1 MSPRLPAMTDR
12 ERLLALLDMFESA
25 LADFTDLVREL
36 GDEEWELPTDLPGWT
51 VHDLVSHTAHL
62 EAVLAGSPEETV
74 VVPQGLPHVTSLMG
88 FYTEQG
94 VIARKER
101 SRDEL
106 LAEIGAA
113 VGRRLGETRAAPPDD
128 GAGDPP
134 KTPGDIGWSWQTLL
148 SNRPLDVWMHEQDI
162 RRATDRPG
170 HLDSAAA
177 RHAVRVF
184 ARRLGYVWGKK
195 VGAAPGE
202 SGAIELSDS
211 GDRFAVILGENGRGV
226 AAPEDATTDAT
237 LRMDTGTFVVLCGGR
252 RAPET
257 QHVDVG
263 GNPDLGERFRRSL
276 SMTP

>member
-12 ERLLALLDMFESA
+12 ERLLALLDVFESA

-36 GDEEWELPTDLPGWT
+36 RDDEWELPTDLPGWT

-62 EAVLAGSPEETV
+62 EAVMAGSPEETV
-74 VVPQGLPHVTSLMG
+74 AVPQGLPHVTSLMG

-113 VGRRLGETRAAPPDD
+113 AGRRLGETRAAPPDD

-177 RHAVRVF
+177 RHAVGVF
-184 ARRLGYVWGKK
+184 ARGLGYVWGKK

-211 GDRFAVILGENGRGV
+211 GDRFAVIRRRERPWRRRTRGRDDRHH
-226 AAPEDATTDAT
+226 AAHGHRD
-237 LRMDTGTFVVLCGGR
+237 LRGPLRRTPGARDPARGGR
-252 RAPET
+252 RRPRPRGAASGA
-257 QHVDVG
+257 VS
-263 GNPDLGERFRRSL
+263 R
-276 SMTP
+276 

>member
-1 MSPRLPAMTDR
+1 MSPRLRAMTDR
-12 ERLLALLDMFESA
+12 ERLLALLDVFESA

-36 GDEEWELPTDLPGWT
+36 RDDEWELPTDLPGWT

-62 EAVLAGSPEETV
+62 EAVIAGSPEETV
-74 VVPQGLPHVTSLMG
+74 AVPQGLPHVTSLMG

-101 SRDEL
+101 TRDEL

-113 VGRRLGETRAAPPDD
+113 AGRRLGETRAAPPDD

-177 RHAVRVF
+177 RARHRRLRPRARLRLGQEGRGRARGVRGDRAVRQRGPVRGHPRRERPWRRRTRGRHDRHHAAHGHRDLRGPLRRTPG
-184 ARRLGYVWGKK
+184 ARDPAR
-195 VGAAPGE
+195 
-202 SGAIELSDS
+202 
-211 GDRFAVILGENGRGV
+211 
-226 AAPEDATTDAT
+226 
-237 LRMDTGTFVVLCGGR
+237 GGR
-252 RAPET
+252 RRPGPRASGSGA
-257 QHVDVG
+257 VS
-263 GNPDLGERFRRSL
+263 R
-276 SMTP
+276 

>member
-1 MSPRLPAMTDR
+1 MTDR

-101 SRDEL
+101 TRDEL
-106 LAEIGAA
+106 LAEIAA
-113 VGRRLGETRAAPPDD
+113 ASGQRLRETRAAPPDD
-128 GAGDPP
+128 GAASPP
-134 KTPGDIGWSWQTLL
+134 KTPGDIGWSWRTLL

-170 HLDSAAA
+170 HLDSSAA

-263 GNPDLGERFRRSL
+263 GDPDLGERFRRSL